1 MCAAAPSQNE
11 MKKLEAM
18 RLEVDSRRRTVVD
31 LDRQLATQKMK
42 TMKRAEV
49 WGGLSEDTAATDAE
63 EAFLVRPSGL
73 RSQPLRVLGLVLIFT
88 SR

>member
-1 MCAAAPSQNE
+1 

-31 LDRQLATQKMK
+31 LDRQLAMQKMK

-49 WGGLSEDTAATDAE
+49 C
-63 EAFLVRPSGL
+63 PS
-73 RSQPLRVLGLVLIFT
+73 
-88 SR
+88 

>member
-1 MCAAAPSQNE
+1 MLFFLLSLLCSPPSSQNE

-31 LDRQLATQKMK
+31 LDRQLAMQKMK

-49 WGGLSEDTAATDAE
+49 RLSQLNTCAH
-63 EAFLVRPSGL
+63 LS
-73 RSQPLRVLGLVLIFT
+73 IFCILKF
-88 SR
+88 R